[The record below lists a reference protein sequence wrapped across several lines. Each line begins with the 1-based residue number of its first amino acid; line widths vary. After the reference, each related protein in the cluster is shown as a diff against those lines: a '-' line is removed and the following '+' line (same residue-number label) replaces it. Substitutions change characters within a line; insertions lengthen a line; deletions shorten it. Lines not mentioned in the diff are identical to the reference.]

1 MHVHLQYSRAF
12 VVASTWFLRHAAK
25 IQVQKE
31 LPGLLEDMKMQI
43 GETVD
48 TDTAEEATTVR

>member
-1 MHVHLQYSRAF
+1 MRRGVSCVVLEKQARVGGRTESR
-12 VVASTWFLRHAAK
+12 
-25 IQVQKE
+25 IN
-31 LPGLLEDMKMQI
+31 GL